1 MNAILEDIYF
11 REQEF
16 YFVFTK
22 LLNLKLT
29 DLDTYQPDF
38 LLETNIL
45 V

>member
-11 REQEF
+11 RKQEF

-22 LLNLKLT
+22 LLNLT
-29 DLDTYQPDF
+29 DLDTYQPHF
-38 LLETNIL
+38 LLELNIL